1 MKTKQWFLLMCWA
14 LCALLALAAPVRADS
29 SRLIILC
36 YHEVGQPDARS
47 DDPFAVDARS
57 LVRQMAWMRGQGYQ
71 FVSVE
76 DVLADRAGKKP
87 LPDKA
92 VLLTFDD
99 GYRSVYTQVYPVLRS
114 FHAPALIAL
123 VGSWLEAADG
133 EQVRYGD
140 GLVPRSTFLSWAQI
154 REMQA
159 SGLVE
164 VASHSYAEHFG
175 QRANPQGNSEPA
187 LTSLAWQAGS
197 YETPEAYRARI
208 RADLLRNST
217 LLKARLGQAPR
228 VMVWPYGSYTRETAA
243 IAGELGMPLTMSLD
257 EGINSRQTPLAGLR
271 RLLLDANMSLAD
283 LAWQF
288 QQLETWPDGIRP
300 EPSRIMH
307 VDLDYIYDP
316 DPARQEANLGR
327 LLERVKA
334 MGASTVYLQAF
345 ANPEGDGV
353 ARSLYFPNRH
363 LPMRADLFNR
373 AVWQLRTRVGVRVYA
388 WMPLLAFDLP
398 RDNPLRQQRVLALGR
413 QGLPEQQGYIRLTPY
428 SAEARQT
435 IREIYQDLARSVQF
449 DGLLFH
455 DDATLSD
462 VEDVSGPAMAANRA
476 LGLPDSLPALRQ
488 DEAALQRWND
498 SKIKLLDDFTLELAQ
513 VVRTW
518 QPTLKTARNLYAGV
532 VMNPATES
540 WFAQSYVTALQ
551 HYDRVAIMAM
561 PYMEKAAQPRQWLR
575 QLFDKVKAVPGALDR
590 TVFELQA
597 RDWRNGQ
604 PIPTREMAEVVDE
617 LHTLGARH
625 IAYYP
630 DDLFQ
635 DQPRLADFKA
645 AFSMRSHPEQ

>member
-1 MKTKQWFLLMCWA
+1 MKTKQWFLLMCLA
-14 LCALLALAAPVRADS
+14 LCALLALAAPVRAD

-257 EGINSRQTPLAGLR
+257 EGINTRQTPLAGLR

-353 ARSLYFPNRH
+353 ARALYFPNRH

-373 AVWQLRTRVGVRVYA
+373 AAWQLRTRVGVRVYA

-604 PIPTREMAEVVDE
+604 PIPTREMAEVVEE

>member
-1 MKTKQWFLLMCWA
+1 MKTKQYWWGLCLL
-14 LCALLALAAPVRADS
+14 LLSLLGMAQQVVAAS
-29 SRLIILC
+29 GLIILC
-36 YHEVGQPDARS
+36 YHEVGQQGERS

-57 LVRQMAWMRGQGYQ
+57 LARQMEWMQAQGYR
-71 FVSVE
+71 FVSVD
-76 DVLADRAGKKP
+76 DVLADRAGKKA

-99 GYRSVYTQVYPVLRS
+99 GYRSVYTKVYPVLQR

-123 VGSWLEAADG
+123 VGSWLEVPAG
-133 EQVRYGD
+133 GKVRYGD
-140 GLVPRSTFLSWAQI
+140 SMVPRATFLSWPEI
-154 REMQA
+154 REMQD

-175 QRANPQGNSEPA
+175 QQANPQGNAEPA
-187 LTSLAWQAGS
+187 LTSLAWQPGG
-197 YETPEAYRARI
+197 YETPEAYQARI
-208 RADLLRNST
+208 RADLQRNSA
-217 LLKARLGQAPR
+217 LLKTRLGHAPR
-228 VMVWPYGSYTRETAA
+228 VMVWPYGSYTQETAR
-243 IAGELGMPLTMSLD
+243 IAGQLGMPVTMSLD
-257 EGINSRQTPLAGLR
+257 EGINTGKTPLSTLR
-271 RLLLDANMSLAD
+271 RLLLDANMNLSD

-288 QQLETWPDGIRP
+288 KQLETWPDGIRP
-300 EPSRIMH
+300 QPSRIMH

-316 DPARQEANLGR
+316 NPARQDENLGR

-353 ARSLYFPNRH
+353 ARALYFPNRH

-373 AVWQLRTRVGVRVYA
+373 AVWQLRSRVGVQVYA

-398 RDNPLRQQRVLALGR
+398 RDNPVRQQRVLAQGR
-413 QGLPEQQGYIRLTPY
+413 QGGVEQQGYIRLSPY
-428 SAEARQT
+428 SPEARQT
-435 IREIYQDLARSVQF
+435 IREIYEDLARSVQF

-476 LGLPDSLPALRQ
+476 QGLPDSLPALQQ
-488 DEAALQRWND
+488 DEAALARWNE

-513 VVRTW
+513 RVRIW
-518 QPTLKTARNLYAGV
+518 QPRLKTARNLYAGV
-532 VMNPATES
+532 VLNPVSQS
-540 WFAQSYVTALQ
+540 WFAQSFATALQ
-551 HYDRVAIMAM
+551 HYDQVAVMAM
-561 PYMEKAAQPRQWLR
+561 PYMENAAQPQAWLR
-575 QLFDKVKAVPGALDR
+575 QLFAKVAAVPGAVDR

-597 RDWRNGQ
+597 RDWRSGK
-604 PIPTREMAEVVDE
+604 PIPSQEMAGQVRE

-630 DDLFQ
+630 DDLFT
-635 DQPRLADFKA
+635 DQPRLVDFKP
-645 AFSMRSHPEQ
+645 AFSMATRPQE

>member
-1 MKTKQWFLLMCWA
+1 MKTKQWFLLMCLA
-14 LCALLALAAPVRADS
+14 LCSLLALAAPVRAD

-57 LVRQMAWMRGQGYQ
+57 LVRQMEWMRGQGYQ

-175 QRANPQGNSEPA
+175 QLANPQGNSEPA
-187 LTSLAWQAGS
+187 LTSLAWKAGS
-197 YETPEAYRARI
+197 YETPEAYQARI
-208 RADLLRNST
+208 RADLQRNST
-217 LLKARLGQAPR
+217 LLKARLGRAPR

-257 EGINSRQTPLAGLR
+257 EGINTRQTPLAGLR

-373 AVWQLRTRVGVRVYA
+373 AAWQLRTRVGVRVYA

-462 VEDVSGPAMAANRA
+462 VEDVSGPAMTANRA
-476 LGLPDSLPALRQ
+476 MGLPDSLPALRQ

-561 PYMEKAAQPRQWLR
+561 PYMENAAQPRQWLR

-597 RDWRNGQ
+597 RDWRSGK
-604 PIPTREMAEVVDE
+604 PIPTREMAEVVEE

>member
-1 MKTKQWFLLMCWA
+1 MKTKQWFLVVWLA
-14 LCALLALAAPVRADS
+14 LCTLFALAAPVQAGS
-29 SRLIILC
+29 GLIILC

-47 DDPFAVDARS
+47 NDPFAVDARS
-57 LVRQMAWMRGQGYQ
+57 LVRQMEWMRGQGYQ

-114 FHAPALIAL
+114 LHAPALIAL
-123 VGSWLEAADG
+123 VGSWLEQPDNA
-133 EQVRYGD
+133 QVRYGD
-140 GLVPRSTFLSWAQI
+140 GLVPRSTFLSWEQI

-175 QRANPQGNSEPA
+175 QLANPQGNSEPA
-187 LTSLAWQAGS
+187 FTSLAWKSGS
-197 YETPEAYRARI
+197 YETPEAYRARV
-208 RADLLRNST
+208 RADLLRNSE

-243 IAGELGMPLTMSLD
+243 IAGELGMPLAMSLD
-257 EGINSRQTPLAGLR
+257 EGINTRQTPLAGLR
-271 RLLLDANMSLAD
+271 RLLLDANMSLPD

-316 DPARQEANLGR
+316 DPARQEENLGR
-327 LLERVKA
+327 LLDRVKA

-373 AVWQLRTRVGVRVYA
+373 AVWQLRTRAGVRVYA

-398 RDNPLRQQRVLALGR
+398 RENPLRQQRVLALGR

-435 IREIYQDLARSVQF
+435 IREIYQDLARTVQF

-462 VEDVSGPAMAANRA
+462 VEDISGAAMAANRA
-476 LGLPDSLPALRQ
+476 MGLPDSLPALQQ

-498 SKIKLLDDFTLELAQ
+498 SKTKLLDDFTLELAQ

-561 PYMEKAAQPRQWLR
+561 PYMENAAQPRQWLH

-597 RDWRNGQ
+597 RDWRNGK

-617 LHTLGARH
+617 LHTRGARH

-645 AFSMRSHPEQ
+645 AFSMRSRPEQ

>member
-1 MKTKQWFLLMCWA
+1 MKTKQWFLLMCLA
-14 LCALLALAAPVRADS
+14 LCSLLALAAPVRAD

-57 LVRQMAWMRGQGYQ
+57 LVRQMEWMRGQGYQ

-175 QRANPQGNSEPA
+175 QLANPQGNSEPA
-187 LTSLAWQAGS
+187 LTSLAWKAGS
-197 YETPEAYRARI
+197 YETPEAYQARI

-217 LLKARLGQAPR
+217 LLKARLGRAPR

-257 EGINSRQTPLAGLR
+257 EGINTRQTPLAGLR

-373 AVWQLRTRVGVRVYA
+373 AAWQLRTRVGVRVYA

-462 VEDVSGPAMAANRA
+462 VEDVSGPAMTANRA
-476 LGLPDSLPALRQ
+476 MGLPDSLPALRQ

-561 PYMEKAAQPRQWLR
+561 PYMENAAQPRQWLR

-597 RDWRNGQ
+597 RDWRSGK
-604 PIPTREMAEVVDE
+604 PIPTREMAEVVEE